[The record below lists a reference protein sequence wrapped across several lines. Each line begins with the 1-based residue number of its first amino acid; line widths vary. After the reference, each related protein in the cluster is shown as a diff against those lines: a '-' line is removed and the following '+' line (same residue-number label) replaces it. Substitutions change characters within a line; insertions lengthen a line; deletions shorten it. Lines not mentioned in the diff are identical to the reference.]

1 MERGTTVST
10 NGARGAPRTAPG
22 DTRGI
27 PSRTREGDRKRK
39 NERGKGKEKQ
49 TTSRQTRRT
58 SSFDTRRHGRLQIRN
73 LRGPRGTETGRKGTK
88 GDGDATRKENETG
101 RGNKRG
107 KGTSRRKNETREN
120 KARGKQKDARA
131 RGEKIK
137 EKGNLQ
143 GEGERKQKAQK
154 GKIMTSRGKQRRKR
168 AIESP
173 TCIFDGPKRTL
184 VYTPRD
190 GGTKPAG
197 KRTKEKSKYDV
208 TNGNNAETHN
218 DVTCLHI

>member
-10 NGARGAPRTAPG
+10 NGARGPPRTAPG

-58 SSFDTRRHGRLQIRN
+58 SSFDTRRHGHLQIRT

-88 GDGDATRKENETG
+88 GDGDATQKENETG
-101 RGNKRG
+101 QGNKRG
-107 KGTSRRKNETREN
+107 KGNAGKKKTREN

-131 RGEKIK
+131 GKTYRGRENGNKRHRK
-137 EKGNLQ
+137 EK
-143 GEGERKQKAQK
+143 
-154 GKIMTSRGKQRRKR
+154 
-168 AIESP
+168 
-173 TCIFDGPKRTL
+173 
-184 VYTPRD
+184 
-190 GGTKPAG
+190 
-197 KRTKEKSKYDV
+197 
-208 TNGNNAETHN
+208 
-218 DVTCLHI
+218 